1 MKRMVFA
8 YGLFLLN
15 IVIAVLSID
24 RAPWHGSVNF
34 FAAGFIAMY
43 LVGEEMK

>member
-34 FAAGFIAMY
+34 FAAGLAMY